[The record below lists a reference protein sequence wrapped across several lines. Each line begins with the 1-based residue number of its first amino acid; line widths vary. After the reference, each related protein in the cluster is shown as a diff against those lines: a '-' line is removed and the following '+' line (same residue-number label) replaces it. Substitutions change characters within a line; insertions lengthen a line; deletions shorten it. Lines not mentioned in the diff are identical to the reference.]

1 MATQGKLIVVSAP
14 SGSGK
19 TTLVR
24 HLLAT
29 IPGISFS
36 VSATSR
42 AMREGELDG
51 RDYYFLNAEEFR
63 HRVDAGDFIEWEEVY
78 PGVYYGTLKSE
89 VQRLTEKGN
98 HVVFDVDVIGG
109 LNIKHQ
115 FGNQALAIFVMAPS
129 VEALEKRL
137 RSRCTD
143 SEESLQQR
151 ISKAAYEM
159 TFVERFDKIVV
170 NDELEAAKSAIASIV
185 NDFIN
190 HEFSD

>member
-1 MATQGKLIVVSAP
+1 MVRQGKLIVVSAP

-29 IPGISFS
+29 IPDISFS

-42 AMREGELDG
+42 TMREGERYG
-51 RDYYFLNAEEFR
+51 RDYYFLTAEEFR
-63 HRVDAGDFIEWEEVY
+63 LRVDAGDFIEWEEVY

-89 VQRLTEKGN
+89 VERLTGQGL
-98 HVVFDVDVIGG
+98 HVVFDVDVVGG
-109 LNIKHQ
+109 LNIKRQ
-115 FGNQALAIFVMAPS
+115 FGDQALAIFVMAPS

-151 ISKAAYEM
+151 ISKATYEM
-159 TFVERFDKIVV
+159 TFAEKFDKIVV
-170 NDELEAAKSAIASIV
+170 NDDLEEAKSAIATTV
-185 NDFIN
+185 NDFIKA
-190 HEFSD
+190 

>member
-1 MATQGKLIVVSAP
+1 MVRQGKLIVVSAP

-29 IPGISFS
+29 VPDISFS

-42 AMREGELDG
+42 TRREGEIDG
-51 RDYYFLNAEEFR
+51 KDYFFLTTEEFR
-63 HRVDAGDFIEWEEVY
+63 IKVDKGDFIEWEEVY

-89 VQRLTEKGN
+89 VQRLTEKGK

-159 TFVERFDKIVV
+159 TFAERFDKIVV

>member
-151 ISKAAYEM
+151 FSKAAYEM